1 VRLRRAVRAAPGPLN
16 ADVSHRMRVLAAFYI
31 LSIGQPAVAEEP
43 PVPLP
48 TGRYE
53 FRHRFA
59 EHPGIPSIKLIAIID
74 DDHIELTNA
83 DSDKV
88 FPFGLIEEGTLMW
101 HAASQQWIIGY
112 SEQDRNATDVGGCTD
127 GPSVV
132 DLVKLEYWT
141 C

>member
-1 VRLRRAVRAAPGPLN
+1 MPPARGPLN
-16 ADVSHRMRVLAAFYI
+16 ADVRHHMKVLAAFYI
-31 LSIGQPAVAEEP
+31 LFIALPAAAEEP
-43 PVPLP
+43 LIPLP

-53 FRHRFA
+53 FKHRFA
-59 EHPGIPSIKLIAIID
+59 EHPDMSSLKLIAEIIG
-74 DDHIELTNA
+74 DHIELTNS
-83 DSDKV
+83 DSDAV

-101 HAASQQWIIGY
+101 HVASQQWIIGD
-112 SEQDRNATDVGGCTD
+112 SDEDRNAADVGGCSA

>member
-1 VRLRRAVRAAPGPLN
+1 
-16 ADVSHRMRVLAAFYI
+16 MKVLAAFYV
-31 LSIGQPAVAEEP
+31 LSLALLAVAEEP
-43 PVPLP
+43 PIPLP

-53 FRHRFA
+53 FTHRFA
-59 EHPGIPSIKLIAIID
+59 EHPDMSSIKLIAEIIG
-74 DDHIELTNA
+74 DHIELTNA
-83 DSDKV
+83 DSDRI

-101 HAASQQWIIGY
+101 HAASQQWIIGD
-112 SEQDRNATDVGGCTD
+112 SEEDRKAHDVGSCSA